1 MRHLMLT
8 SALALG
14 AGLSQPALAQ
24 DAALLLGTERY
35 EVLGRVSRG
44 AAVTQAEEALE
55 ELGFA
60 VTALQNG
67 RSGTT
72 LEALDAF
79 VAEVPE
85 ADRLLA
91 ALSGRFVT
99 DGTRTWF
106 LTAEA
111 REPGLM
117 RLAETAVS
125 VESVLRVLAEAPG
138 QAVLLLGA
146 EDDDASLGPWLR
158 EGIGALDVPQ
168 GVTVLRGTPR
178 YVADFLEDE
187 LAAPGEDIAA
197 LVADNRRITA
207 EGFLPDSFVFLP
219 GGSQDR
225 AAPAPAPTPAAIDT
239 AAEDALWQGAV
250 ALDTADAYRNY
261 LNRYPNGRYAEEAE
275 TAIAEIVSEPER
287 DARLAEEAL
296 DLNREQRRNIQ
307 RNLSLLDYNTRGID
321 GIFGP
326 GTRSAIASWQEA
338 NGFEPTSYL
347 TAEQIARIEG
357 QAARRAAELEAEAE
371 RRRQQEARLDRTYW
385 DETGARG
392 DEPGLRAYL
401 DRYPDGVFAEEAA
414 ARLAEIEAEK
424 RRQAEGEDRAAWDRA
439 RQADT
444 PEAYRAY
451 LRDYPQGVFQA
462 EAQARLAELTREGT
476 EAEAAEAARAEEA
489 ALGLNPLTA
498 RLVEAR
504 LDQLGLEPGQVDGL
518 FDDATRRAIRRYQRD
533 RNLPVSGY
541 LNEPTVVRLLA
552 DSIGSVLR

>member
-14 AGLSQPALAQ
+14 AGLAQPALAE
-24 DAALLLGTERY
+24 DAALIFGTERY

-44 AAVTQAEEALE
+44 AAVTRADEGLA
-55 ELGFA
+55 ELGFD
-60 VTALQNG
+60 VTTLPNG
-67 RSGTT
+67 RAENTA
-72 LEALDAF
+72 EAIATFLDA
-79 VAEVPE
+79 VPE
-85 ADRLLA
+85 AERLLV

-99 DGTRTWF
+99 DGERTWF

-111 REPGLM
+111 REPGLL
-117 RLAETAVS
+117 RLGAAAVS
-125 VESVLRVLAEAPG
+125 VESVLRVLADAPG
-138 QAVLLLGA
+138 QAVLLLAA
-146 EDDDASLGPWLR
+146 EGDEDTLGPWLR
-158 EGIGALDVPQ
+158 EGIGDLEIPQ

-187 LAAPGEDIAA
+187 LATPGGDLAA

-207 EGFLPDSFVFLP
+207 QGFLPDRFAFMPAEP
-219 GGSQDR
+219 GPR
-225 AAPAPAPTPAAIDT
+225 PAPQPDPAAVAAT

-261 LNRYPNGRYAEEAE
+261 LNRYPTGRHAEEAE
-275 TAIAEIVSEPER
+275 TAIAEIVSEPAR

-296 DLNREQRRNIQ
+296 GVNREQRRNIQ

-326 GTRSAIASWQEA
+326 GTRSAIANWQQA
-338 NGFEPTSYL
+338 NGFDATSYL
-347 TAEQIARIEG
+347 TSEQIARVEA

-371 RRRQQEARLDRTYW
+371 RRRQQEAQLDRTYW

-401 DRYPDGVFAEEAA
+401 DRYPDGIYAEEAA
-414 ARLAEIEAEK
+414 ARLAGIEAEK
-424 RRQAEGEDRAAWDRA
+424 RRQAEGADRAAWDRA
-439 RQADT
+439 RQSDT

-451 LRDYPQGVFQA
+451 LRDYPEGVFKA
-462 EAQARLAELTREGT
+462 EAEARLAALNQAGT
-476 EAEAAEAARAEEA
+476 EAEAAEEGRAEEA

-518 FDDATRRAIRRYQRD
+518 FDDNSRRAIRRYQRD
-533 RNLPVSGY
+533 RALPVTGY

-552 DSIGSVLR
+552 DSIGNVLR

>member
-72 LEALDAF
+72 LEALDVF

-85 ADRLLA
+85 ADRLLV
-91 ALSGRFVT
+91 ALAGRFVT

-146 EDDDASLGPWLR
+146 EDDDAALGPWLR

-261 LNRYPNGRYAEEAE
+261 LNRYPNGRHAEEAE